1 MWRPKVILG
10 VGPQSLVFGDRSLV
24 GPGSGEPQESP
35 VLASPVQGLHYL
47 LHLVLFYLNTGAWD
61 WPQALRPAWPA
72 FTNWAVSSVPLSL
85 IGSFFLLSLFHS
97 FLPCFSFSFIPQVYV
112 AQAGL
117 YSQLSSLCLLSAGI
131 LVTCHRTCLTPVLQI
146 FILTHIKPEIVFM
159 LFKSSI
165 KFWKVLESV
174 SCFIKFTECLL

>member
-1 MWRPKVILG
+1 MHMWRPKVNLG

-35 VLASPVQGLHYL
+35 VLASAVQGSQTCSPRPVSGLR
-47 LHLVLFYLNTGAWD
+47 LNSD
-61 WPQALRPAWPA
+61 PQAGMASPSPPEPSLQ
-72 FTNWAVSSVPLSL
+72 SPLSL
-85 IGSFFLLSLFHS
+85 GGPSFLLSLFHS
-97 FLPCFSFSFIPQVYV
+97 FLPYFSFSLIHQVYV

-117 YSQLSSLCLLSAGI
+117 YSRLSCLCLLSAGI
-131 LVTCHRTCLTPVLQI
+131 LVTCHRTWFTPVLQI

-165 KFWKVLESV
+165 KF
-174 SCFIKFTECLL
+174 